1 MKHLQELL
9 RSWRY
14 LLVNSQVLLRYLLV
28 PGTCFAAC
36 HDGMAVQVCTQR
48 RSYWHLAVSCMC
60 ITLLLAFFPTFFQNE
75 LHDFRMYL
83 FTSVVFLES
92 LLSWPHLNLP
102 HVYLFYSYYSILV
115 FLTFMGSLDFVVMPS
130 VSFREKTSTSL
141 YFTNLCNYCI
151 LAVYTNLHLVVRWSF
166 SLYLIPN

>member
-60 ITLLLAFFPTFFQNE
+60 ITPLLAFFPTFFQNE

-92 LLSWPHLNLP
+92 LLSWPHLNPP
-102 HVYLFYSYYSILV
+102 HVYLFYSYYC
-115 FLTFMGSLDFVVMPS
+115 FLIYLLPLWALWIFLWCQVYHFERKHLLHYISLTCVTTVYFLFIRTYIWLLGD
-130 VSFREKTSTSL
+130 RSL
-141 YFTNLCNYCI
+141 
-151 LAVYTNLHLVVRWSF
+151 
-166 SLYLIPN
+166 